1 MKRIAGIALIA
12 LAGVLSAGNALAQDV
27 GVRARVPFDFTVGN
41 RLLPSGTYTIT
52 YAAPGVV
59 WIQDRDKHIS
69 TASTTISDSREP
81 KHGGELVFNKYGDQY
96 FLSEVLCP
104 AGGMSVSLPQSKQE
118 KRVRLQ
124 EAMVHN
130 SDQVFLA
137 LK

>member
-12 LAGVLSAGNALAQDV
+12 LAGVLSAGNALAQDQ
-27 GVRARVPFDFTVGN
+27 GVQAKVPFDFTAGN

-52 YAAPGVV
+52 SLSAGVV
-59 WIQDRDKHIS
+59 LIQDRDKHVS
-69 TASTTISDSREP
+69 TVSTTIFDSREP
-81 KHGGELVFNKYGDQY
+81 KNEGELVFNKYGDQY
-96 FLSEVLCP
+96 FLREVLCP
-104 AGGMSVSLPQSKQE
+104 AGGMNVSLPQSKQE